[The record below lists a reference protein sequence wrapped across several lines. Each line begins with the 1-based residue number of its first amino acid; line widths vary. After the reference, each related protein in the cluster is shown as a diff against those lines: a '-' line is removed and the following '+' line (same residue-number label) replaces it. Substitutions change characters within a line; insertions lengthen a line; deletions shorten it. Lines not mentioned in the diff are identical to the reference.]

1 MCKFAD
7 AFSPCEGIETLEK
20 INRGIVRCDAF
31 SPCEGIETLYTDDR
45 NTVLS
50 MHLARARA
58 LKLYNLIFPYHSNC
72 DAFSPCEGI
81 ETDMATSWCFLPLL
95 MHIARARALPRISII
110 VYIDEVGP

>member
-1 MCKFAD
+1 MHYECIII
-7 AFSPCEGIETLEK
+7 G
-20 INRGIVRCDAF
+20 
-31 SPCEGIETLYTDDR
+31 
-45 NTVLS
+45 